1 MIFLEHSFFCNLS
14 MFNRVEG
21 VLFIECDGGRH
32 GQNCSNTCG
41 FCSQKEQ
48 CHFITGNC
56 AHGCENG
63 YKGDRCKQSNLILLI
78 AITL

>member
-1 MIFLEHSFFCNLS
+1 
-14 MFNRVEG
+14 MFNRVDG
-21 VLFIECDGGRH
+21 VLFIECDGGRY

-41 FCSQKEQ
+41 FCFQKEQ
-48 CHFITGNC
+48 CHSITGKC

-63 YKGDRCKQSNLILLI
+63 YKGDRCTQSNLILLI